1 MLTEDKFMSEFE
13 YSLYNTWFN
22 HFNVKIDGQIYVRT
36 ELDNCVQRIQQ
47 RNRQGEST
55 IDKEYLESL
64 EKKHEDWLM
73 NRNDILIL
81 DGNQNFKSEKFIQD
95 VYLKL
100 FDEYVSN
107 LQKRQI
113 SNDVE
118 SMENIIF
125 SQSSMLQN

>member
-1 MLTEDKFMSEFE
+1 
-13 YSLYNTWFN
+13 
-22 HFNVKIDGQIYVRT
+22 
-36 ELDNCVQRIQQ
+36 
-47 RNRQGEST
+47 
-55 IDKEYLESL
+55 
-64 EKKHEDWLM
+64 M